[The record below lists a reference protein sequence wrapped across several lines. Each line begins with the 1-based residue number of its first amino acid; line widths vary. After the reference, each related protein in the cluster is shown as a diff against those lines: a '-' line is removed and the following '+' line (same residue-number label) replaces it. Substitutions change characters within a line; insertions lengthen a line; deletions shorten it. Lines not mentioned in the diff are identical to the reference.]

1 MTGIVRWWADNR
13 VAANLLMIAILVAG
27 LVSFFRIER
36 ELEPYVEFP
45 GAQISVAWPGA
56 SPQDAEEQLVV
67 RLEEAVSTVEGITQM
82 WSVAYEGG
90 GRVIV
95 IGSNNTDE
103 AAFLQGLKRQVDSI
117 STFPAAAEPAQL
129 QLFRSRG
136 EILRIAVTGDET
148 VSERELKRFAE
159 TTRREIGLLGS
170 VPAVE
175 LFGVRGEEISIEVS
189 EEALRQYGLSLG
201 DVATAVRGTSVN
213 VSAGNVRSEG
223 GNVQLRA
230 RAQADTREDFE
241 NIVVRQQANGAVVR
255 VGDVATVLDGFE
267 QVNLLATANGERTI
281 LVNVMSGPQ
290 MDIVKMSANV
300 NAYMEEALKS
310 LPSGVSMTL
319 WDDAAVDYTG
329 RIRTIGTN
337 FFTGLLLVLV
347 TLMLFLR
354 PRIAFWVA
362 MGIATAFAGGLAF
375 LPLFGVSFNMIST
388 FAFLLVIGVIVDD
401 AIIVGEAI
409 HSRTENGETGLPAA
423 VGGTTMVIKPV
434 VFAVFTTMIF
444 FAPWM
449 FLSGGTSEFTRAIS
463 LVVILALLFS
473 LVESLLIL
481 PAHLSHLK
489 PMNPKSHI
497 ARFQAGLANSIV
509 WIANHIYR
517 PSVIGALRYRYLTAS
532 LFIAAMVLSV
542 GLLTSGLVKTVFQ
555 PESESDQ
562 IAITVELPQGTPYSR
577 SLEVLRQIQIAE
589 KTLEREVNES
599 TDGEGE
605 LIENWYT
612 RSRDN
617 NILALVKLVPPETRT
632 LTARETADRLRDL
645 IGEVPDAE
653 TVTVEY
659 KDTNNDPPIQYVL
672 HSPSLEDLDAAAEDL
687 MAKLRS
693 YEGVY
698 NVVNDTQ
705 SAADE
710 IQFNLKPGA
719 EALGLT
725 TADVARQV
733 RQGFFGE
740 EVQRLPRDGEDVR
753 VYVRYP
759 RADRESIDFLNNIR
773 IRTNDAREIPL
784 LSVADIRF
792 EKGITQILRRER
804 QRAIVV
810 SAEVVADR
818 INEIREELDE
828 SYFDAFDAAHPNISR
843 GNIGRAQGE
852 AEFMAEIMTLL
863 LIAIGVAY
871 FLVAVAFKSYAEPA
885 LILLAAIPFC
895 FTGAMVGHLFMGVPL
910 SILSYMGIMAAAGVA
925 VNDNLVLIDYVHQL
939 RDKGMDGAEALI
951 EAGTRRFR
959 PILLTSLTTFIG
971 LVPLMTERS
980 LQAQWLIPIAIGL
993 AFGVV
998 FALLVTLF
1006 FVPAL
1011 YGIGADI
1018 KRFFKYLISG
1028 VEQDRFDARLI
1039 GGEAI
1044 DAGKSDLEE
1053 VEHAR

>member
-1 MTGIVRWWADNR
+1 MIGIVRWWADNK
-13 VAANLLMIAILVAG
+13 VAANLLMIAILLAG
-27 LVSFFRIER
+27 LVSYFQIER

-45 GAQISVAWPGA
+45 GARISVTWPGA

-67 RLEEAVSTVEGITQM
+67 RLEEAISTIEGITQM
-82 WSVAYEGG
+82 WSVASEGAG
-90 GRVIV
+90 QVIV
-95 IGSNNTDE
+95 LGSLDMDE
-103 AAFLQGLKRQVDSI
+103 AAFLQNIKRQVDSI
-117 STFPAAAEPAQL
+117 STFPDAAEPPQL
-129 QLFRSRG
+129 QLFRSRN

-148 VSERELKRFAE
+148 VSERDLKRFAE
-159 TTRREIGLLGS
+159 KTRRDIGLLGF

-189 EEALRQYGLSLG
+189 EEALRQYGLTLD
-201 DVATAVRGTSVN
+201 DVANAVRGSSVN
-213 VSAGNVRSEG
+213 VSAGSVRSDG

-230 RAQADTREDFE
+230 RAQADTRVDFE
-241 NIVVRQQANGAVVR
+241 AIIVRQQANGAVVR
-255 VGDVATVLDGFE
+255 IGDVATVLDGFE
-267 QVNLLATANGERTI
+267 QVDLLATANGERTV

-300 NAYMEEALKS
+300 NAYLDEALTN
-310 LPSGVSMTL
+310 LPAGIAMTL
-319 WDDAAVDYTG
+319 WDDAAVDYSG
-329 RIRTIGTN
+329 RIRTIGVN
-337 FFTGLLLVLV
+337 FLTGLILVLV

-354 PRIAFWVA
+354 PLVAFWVA

-388 FAFLLVIGVIVDD
+388 FAFLLVIGVVVDD

-409 HSRTENGETGLPAA
+409 HTRTEAGETGLPAA
-423 VGGTTMVIKPV
+423 VNGTRMVIKPV

-463 LVVILALLFS
+463 LVVILALVFS

-481 PAHLSHLK
+481 PAHLAHLK
-489 PMNPKSHI
+489 PMNPKNPI
-497 ARFQAGLANSIV
+497 TRFQAALANSIV
-509 WIANHIYR
+509 WVAEHIYR
-517 PSVIGALRYRYLTAS
+517 PLMIGSLRHRYLTAS
-532 LFIAAMVLSV
+532 MFVAMMILSV
-542 GLLTSGLVKTVFQ
+542 GLLTNGIVKTVFQ
-555 PESESDQ
+555 PEGESDQ
-562 IAITVELPQGTPYSR
+562 IAIEVELPQGTPYSR
-577 SLEVLRQIQIAE
+577 SLEVLRQIQTAE
-589 KTLEREVNES
+589 EQLEHEINER
-599 TDGEGE
+599 TGGEGE

-632 LTARETADRLRDL
+632 LTAKETADRLRDL
-645 IGEVPDAE
+645 IGDVPDAE
-653 TVTVEY
+653 TVTVDY
-659 KDTNNDPPIQYVL
+659 QDTNNDPPIQYVL
-672 HSPSLEDLDAAAEDL
+672 NSPDLEDLNAAADEL
-687 MAKLRS
+687 MAKLRT
-693 YEGVY
+693 YEGVF

-705 SAADE
+705 SASDE
-710 IQFNLKPGA
+710 IQFDLKPGA

-725 TADVARQV
+725 TADIARQV
-733 RQGFFGE
+733 QQGFFGV

-759 RADRESIDFLNNIR
+759 RQDRESIDFLNNIR
-773 IRTNDAREIPL
+773 IRADDGREIPL
-784 LSVADIRF
+784 FSVADIRF
-792 EKGITQILRRER
+792 EKGINQILRRER

-810 SAEVVADR
+810 SAEVVSER

-828 SYFDAFDAAHPNISR
+828 SFFDEFDIAHPNVRR

-895 FTGAMVGHLFMGVPL
+895 FTGAMVGHLLMGVPL
-910 SILSYMGIMAAAGVA
+910 SLLSYMGIMAAAGVA

-939 RDKGMDGAEALI
+939 RDKGMDGAEALV

-971 LVPLMTERS
+971 LVPLMLEQS

-993 AFGVV
+993 AFGVA

-1018 KRFFKYLISG
+1018 RRFFKYLVTGI
-1028 VEQDRFDARLI
+1028 EQDRFDAEI
-1039 GGEAI
+1039 SSSS
-1044 DAGKSDLEE
+1044 SDMLSEQ
-1053 VEHAR
+1053 RT